1 MGFLFTFLMIAAAT
15 QKFLSLMKF
24 NLPTFSSVSFVVLL
38 SHRKRPLCNRRSQRF
53 TSMFASKSLIVL
65 ALTFLVKFCIWRE
78 IGVQLNYFACAYPA
92 VLAHLLKNYFSLI
105 ELVLAPLLIASL
117 LYGCTFPGVSS

>member
-1 MGFLFTFLMIAAAT
+1 
-15 QKFLSLMKF
+15 
-24 NLPTFSSVSFVVLL
+24 
-38 SHRKRPLCNRRSQRF
+38 
-53 TSMFASKSLIVL
+53 MFASKSLIVL

-92 VLAHLLKNYFSLI
+92 VLAQLLENYFSLI
-105 ELVLAPLLIASL
+105 ELVLASLLIASL